1 MKPINK
7 ITFVI
12 NKRKAGAE
20 ELANT
25 LIAKAEKRAI
35 QTLTTKE
42 FPLPQG
48 ILADSQCCVVIG
60 GDGTLLSVVEES
72 VRHKL
77 PVIGINLGKLGFMST
92 FSAQEAEA
100 GFDTLL
106 SGNYQID
113 ERSIIN
119 CVTTQKKMFFALN
132 DVVIKNHS
140 SRLVRLEVFTNGES
154 VNEYFCDGLVFST
167 PTGSTAYNMSAG
179 GPIIHPAAKVLAMT
193 PICPHTLS
201 NRSVI
206 FDHGE
211 ILNVKLHADDY
222 DVVLNIDG
230 RSSSKNKEDFPLQI
244 SVSDKNFLLM
254 LQKDYSHF
262 KLIRSKLN
270 WTGDSI
276 G

>member
-1 MKPINK
+1 MKPITK
-7 ITFVI
+7 IAFVI

-20 ELANT
+20 TLANA
-25 LIAKAEKRAI
+25 LISKAEKRDVESIA
-35 QTLTTKE
+35 TKE

-48 ILADSQCCVVIG
+48 ILANAQCCVVIG
-60 GDGTLLSVVEES
+60 GDGTLLSVVEEA
-72 VRHKL
+72 VRHEL

-92 FSAQEAEA
+92 FSAQDAEAE
-100 GFDTLL
+100 FDKLL
-106 SGNYQID
+106 SGNYQIA

-119 CVTTQKKMFFALN
+119 CVTAEKKKFFALN

-140 SRLVRLEVFTNGES
+140 SRLVRLEVFTTKEP

-179 GPIIHPAAKVLAMT
+179 GPIIHPTAKVLAMT

-206 FDHGE
+206 FDHKE
-211 ILNVKLHADDY
+211 ILNVKLHADDH

-230 RSSSKNKEDFPLQI
+230 RSSSEKKEDFPLQI

-262 KLIRSKLN
+262 KLMRSKLH